1 MLAGWIGAGGLG
13 DEAVDAGDRG
23 IRSLR
28 QDDTARGLS
37 CRDGA
42 GSAVVGAVQADRAV
56 LSEAR
61 QWPPAGRGRADAAP
75 LFPATLVQSVR
86 PGSGRGALRFAGD
99 AAFCWHRPWLRAG
112 AGRDDGVSVPPPAR
126 GALSGPA

>member
-1 MLAGWIGAGGLG
+1 MLAGWIGADGLG

-28 QDDTARGLS
+28 QDDTTRGLS

-42 GSAVVGAVQADRAV
+42 GGAVVGVVQADRAV

-61 QWPPAGRGRADAAP
+61 QWPPAGRGRADAAH
-75 LFPATLVQSVR
+75 LFPAALVQSVR
-86 PGSGRGALRFAGD
+86 PGGGRGALRFAVMRH
-99 AAFCWHRPWLRAG
+99 F
-112 AGRDDGVSVPPPAR
+112 V
-126 GALSGPA
+126 